1 LENSIN
7 QKRRFSATIIAVF
20 IIVSLVTGSMI
31 GYVTSSSN
39 YSANV
44 SNLNSQVS
52 SLQTQLAS
60 LQSTA
65 STTTLVNTDS
75 SDESVTLSELYAS
88 VQNSVVVVQG
98 LTVSNTMFGRLTYSS
113 VQGSGFVCDYSGQ
126 MVIITNNHVIEDVIN
141 ITVTFINGNTYT
153 AEVLGAD
160 PYADLAVLSVDA
172 PANEFYPL
180 EIVSSSILSV
190 GESLVAVGAPYGLSG
205 TMTTGIVSALNRTIT
220 EDMSGSYPIAAVIQ
234 TSTPINSGNSGGP
247 LMTYD
252 GKVVGITTAIV
263 SNSDGLGFAIP
274 SDTILR
280 EISSLITTGSYNNHP
295 TISAYGTDMTY
306 QIAQTMNTDVTYGW
320 LITKVTSGGPADIA
334 TLQGGT
340 KQTTIA
346 GDSVIV
352 GGDIIVALNG
362 YRIRNID
369 DLSTYLEQNTL
380 PGQTIA
386 FTIIRNNQRMD
397 LSLTLGTRL
406 V

>member
-1 LENSIN
+1 MENNSN
-7 QKRRFSATIIAVF
+7 PKPRFSTAIFAVF
-20 IIVSLVTGSMI
+20 IIVSLVAGSMI

-65 STTTLVNTDS
+65 STTTIVNTDS
-75 SDESVTLSELYAS
+75 TDESVTLSELYVS

-98 LTVSNTMFGRLTYSS
+98 LTISNTMFGRSTYSS
-113 VQGSGFVCDYSGQ
+113 VQGSGFVYDYAGQ

-153 AEVLGAD
+153 SEVLGAD

-172 PANEFYPL
+172 PASEFYPL
-180 EIVSSSILSV
+180 EIVSSSILNV

-263 SNSDGLGFAIP
+263 SDSDGLGFAIP

-295 TISAYGTDMTY
+295 TIGAYGTDMTY
-306 QIAQTMNTDVTYGW
+306 QIAQAMNTDVTYGW
-320 LITKVTSGGPADIA
+320 LVTKVTSGGPADIV
-334 TLQGGT
+334 TLQAGT

-380 PGQTIA
+380 PGQTITV
-386 FTIIRNNQRMD
+386 TIIRNNQSMD
-397 LSLTLGTRL
+397 LSLTLATRP

>member
-1 LENSIN
+1 LENNIN
-7 QKRRFSATIIAVF
+7 QKRRFSSTIIAVF
-20 IIVSLVTGSMI
+20 IIVSLVAGSTL

-75 SDESVTLSELYAS
+75 TDESVTLCELYTS

-98 LTVSNTMFGRLTYSS
+98 LTVSNTMFGRSTYSS
-113 VQGSGFVCDYSGQ
+113 VQGSGFVYDYAGQ

-172 PANEFYPL
+172 PAGEFYPL
-180 EIVSSSILSV
+180 EIVSSSILNV

-263 SNSDGLGFAIP
+263 SDSDGLGFAIP

-295 TISAYGTDMTY
+295 TISAYGTDMNY
-306 QIAQTMNTDVTYGW
+306 QIAQAMNTDVTYGW
-320 LITKVTSGGPADIA
+320 LITKVNSGGPADIA

-380 PGQTIA
+380 PGQTITV
-386 FTIIRNNQRMD
+386 TIIRNNQNMD
-397 LSLTLGTRL
+397 LSLTLGTRPI
-406 V
+406 

>member
-1 LENSIN
+1 LENNLN

-20 IIVSLVTGSMI
+20 IIVSLVAGSML

-75 SDESVTLSELYAS
+75 TDESVTLSELYAS

-98 LTVSNTMFGRLTYSS
+98 LTVSNTMFGRSTYSS
-113 VQGSGFVCDYSGQ
+113 VQGSGFVYDYSGQ
-126 MVIITNNHVIEDVIN
+126 MVVITNNHVIEDVIN

-153 AEVLGAD
+153 SEVFGAD

-172 PANEFYPL
+172 PAIEFYPL

-252 GKVVGITTAIV
+252 GKVIGITTAIV

-306 QIAQTMNTDVTYGW
+306 QIAQAMNTDVTYGW

-346 GDSVIV
+346 GDSVII

-380 PGQTIA
+380 PGQAITV
-386 FTIIRNNQRMD
+386 TIIRNNQSID
-397 LSLTLGTRL
+397 LSLTLGTRP